1 MQLRKFYVFLGNF
14 LLMYLHYGI
23 SYLFCLYCFTDSF
36 QKNLYPVKIES
47 FSRFIKAGHYL
58 WPYSICMVGKD
69 LTTLF
74 DVENCSKR
82 TSLFSRNCKHR
93 KQELMS
99 KWLWL
104 MSTEKLLTS
113 SIDTKCPNS

>member
-1 MQLRKFYVFLGNF
+1 M
-14 LLMYLHYGI
+14 I
-23 SYLFCLYCFTDSF
+23 SLELDSF
-36 QKNLYPVKIES
+36 QKNLYPVKIDS
-47 FSRFIKAGHYL
+47 FSRFIKGGPYQ

-69 LTTLF
+69 LKTLF
-74 DVENCSKR
+74 DVEICSKR

-99 KWLWL
+99 KWLLL
-104 MSTEKLLTS
+104 MSTEKLLIN